1 MPVHADAWAGSACR
15 RTTVPTHNRAEI
27 RGARFLR
34 TFCRGARVSAA
45 RSRSRGLEATSWAP
59 EATWRTRS
67 ARFRGASRPPA
78 TVHVASTRPVATA
91 DEPVCN
97 GPTSLMAIRTAWL
110 CRHMFRHLL
119 QVNACAAC
127 AHRLEWPAG
136 MCLGALRCQTR
147 RRLPLPK
154 LIPMQRTTPLVQ
166 QTTSQTE
173 VSWLDAR

>member
-1 MPVHADAWAGSACR
+1 MHHAFVVRAGPDVVGLCVIAVGVCW
-15 RTTVPTHNRAEI
+15 TVGRPE
-27 RGARFLR
+27 GGRFP
-34 TFCRGARVSAA
+34 RVSAA

-97 GPTSLMAIRTAWL
+97 GPTSLMAICTAWL

-127 AHRLEWPAG
+127 AHRLEFEP
-136 MCLGALRCQTR
+136 
-147 RRLPLPK
+147 
-154 LIPMQRTTPLVQ
+154 
-166 QTTSQTE
+166 
-173 VSWLDAR
+173 WLDTSTLDPDTVRHHPTLRHQCQSTLDRHSARHSDTSVQPS